1 MIQMTEFDLDSDGK
15 IDLNN
20 VYERPDPRAYYQ
32 TLSRLDYQIPS
43 AAEPMFRKTID
54 ALRRSR
60 RKRTVTLLDVGSSY
74 GVNAAIL
81 KHRFSLAG
89 LFDLYGADATAGV
102 KSTDALLTRDRALF
116 AGPRSDES
124 LLAVGLDISS
134 DAISYAEEAGII
146 DAGIAANLEERSPGD
161 DALET
166 LAPVDL
172 VVSTGAIGYVDAP
185 TFDRIVEAA
194 DRKPW
199 IAVFALRMF
208 SMENIAASLL
218 EAGYRIRKLPDELF
232 RQRRFAN
239 DEERAEVLARLDSLG
254 IDPAGQEEEGWLLA
268 EFFLAV
274 PDDEDDGAMFPELVP
289 A

>member
-15 IDLNN
+15 IDLNK

-43 AAEPMFRKTID
+43 AAEPMFRKTIG

-60 RKRTVTLLDVGSSY
+60 RKRSVTLLDVGSSY

-81 KHRFSLAG
+81 KHRFSLSG
-89 LFDLYGADATAGV
+89 LFDLYGPDATVGTMSAE
-102 KSTDALLTRDRALF
+102 SLLRRDRTLF

-124 LLAVGLDISS
+124 LVTLGLDISG
-134 DAISYAEEAGII
+134 DAISYAAEAGII
-146 DAGIAANLEERSPGD
+146 DDGIAANLEERNPTDGE
-161 DALET
+161 LET

-194 DRKPW
+194 ERKPW

-208 SMENIAASLL
+208 SMENISAALL
-218 EAGYRIRKLPDELF
+218 EAGYRIRKLPGELF

-239 DEERAEVLARLDSLG
+239 DEERNEVLARLDALG
-254 IDPAGQEEEGWLLA
+254 IDSSGQEDEGWLLA
-268 EFFLAV
+268 EFFLAI
-274 PDDEDDGAMFPELVP
+274 PGNEDDGKVFPELVP